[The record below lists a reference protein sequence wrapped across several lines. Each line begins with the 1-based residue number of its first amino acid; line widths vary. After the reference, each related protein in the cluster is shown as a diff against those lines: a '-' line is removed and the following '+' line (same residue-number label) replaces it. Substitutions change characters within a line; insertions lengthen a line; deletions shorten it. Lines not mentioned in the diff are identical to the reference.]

1 MSLYSG
7 LFLNLRA
14 TEQHFHISRGF
25 KISQYL
31 VGADWMGAIDNMSL
45 ALLYPTGITF
55 QPCNDFPVL
64 NITVI
69 TFPCPISNAVVAY
82 LC

>member
-31 VGADWMGAIDNMSL
+31 VGADWMGAFDNMVSR
-45 ALLYPTGITF
+45 
-55 QPCNDFPVL
+55 V
-64 NITVI
+64 TVPHGNNLS
-69 TFPCPISNAVVAY
+69 TMQ
-82 LC
+82 